1 MDKGLSSHA
10 FAKLL
15 DRLADDPEKAGEQY
29 EDLRRTLIRF
39 FEWRGASHAEDLT
52 DEALNRIAGKLDA
65 GVEIKNIGAYCHEV
79 GRLVFL
85 ESLRTRERKGV
96 ALDTIEFE
104 IAAEDRSEEDA
115 EKERRMACLDECL
128 RALPSDNRELIT
140 EYYKNDTRS
149 GIEHRQAL
157 AARFGLRRDALANRA
172 QRLRDKLEQC
182 VKRCMRKDPLIRICV
197 F

>member
-15 DRLADDPEKAGEQY
+15 HRLGEDPEQAGEKY
-29 EDLRRTLIRF
+29 EDVRRTLMRF
-39 FEWRGASHAEDLT
+39 FEWRGASHADELT
-52 DEALNRIAGKLDA
+52 DETLNRIAGKLDE

-85 ESLRTRERKGV
+85 ESLRARERKGV
-96 ALDTIEFE
+96 ALDSIEFE
-104 IAAEDRSEEDA
+104 IAAEDKSDEEA

-128 RALPSDNRELIT
+128 GTLAPENRRLII
-140 EYYKNDTRS
+140 EYYKNDSGS
-149 GIEHRQAL
+149 GIEHRQTL
-157 AARFGLRRDALANRA
+157 AARLGLRRDALANRA

-182 VKRCMRKDPLIRICV
+182 VKRCVRKDH
-197 F
+197 